1 MSQAGLETALKALVD
16 GGSADTDTAIE
27 GLAQVFAD
35 NALHMFELAVG
46 SAIVTANGDP
56 ASTFGYGTWTD
67 RGVLVGSLHTWERT
81 A

>member
-1 MSQAGLETALKALVD
+1 MSQAGLETDLKALVD

-35 NALHMFELAVG
+35 NAPHMFEYAVG
-46 SAIVTANGDP
+46 DAVLTVNGNP
-56 ASTFGYGTWTD
+56 AGVFGYGTWAD
-67 RGVLVGSLHTWERT
+67 RGAVIGTLHAWERT